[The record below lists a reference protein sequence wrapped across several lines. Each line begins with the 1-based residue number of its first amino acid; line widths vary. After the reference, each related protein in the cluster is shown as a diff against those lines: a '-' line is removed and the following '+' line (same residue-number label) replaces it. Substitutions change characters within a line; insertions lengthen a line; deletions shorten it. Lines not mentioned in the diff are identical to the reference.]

1 MQLGIRLHDI
11 RKAPLEERLA
21 IAHEQG
27 FACGHLALS
36 KVISEYP
43 VDDGALTPGYAM
55 YLKRIFRENELDV
68 AVLGCYLNLANP
80 NPKSLAGITH
90 RYMAHIRFAS
100 LLGAGVVGTETGAPN
115 EEYQFEERS
124 HSEEALEIFIKNL
137 RPVVEYAEK
146 MGVIVAIE
154 PVYKH
159 IVCNPKRAR
168 RVLDEIASPNLQI
181 IFDPVNLLDI
191 CNYKDRDA
199 IIAEAIELLGDDIAM
214 VHIKDFQVS
223 DGKLVSVAAGTGEM
237 DYMPIIRFM
246 KMRKPYIHATLE
258 DTVPEN
264 AVAARAY
271 IQALWDACRTDR

>member
-11 RKAPLEERLA
+11 KKAPLEERLA

-27 FACGHLALS
+27 FACGHLALA

-55 YLKRIFRENELDV
+55 YLKKIFAENQLDV

-80 NPKSLAGITH
+80 NPASLAKNTH
-90 RYMAHIRFAS
+90 RYLAHIRFAS
-100 LLGAGVVGTETGAPN
+100 LLGAGVVGN
-115 EEYQFEERS
+115 
-124 HSEEALEIFIKNL
+124 HSEEALKIFINNL
-137 RPVVEYAEK
+137 CPVVSYAEK

-168 RVLDEIASPNLQI
+168 KVLDAIGSPNLQI

-199 IIAEAIELLGDDIAM
+199 IIAEAIDVLGEDIAM
-214 VHIKDFQVS
+214 VHIKDFKMENNS
-223 DGKLVSVAAGTGEM
+223 LVSVAAGTGEM
-237 DYMPIIRFM
+237 NYDRIIRFM
-246 KMRKPYIHATLE
+246 KERKPHIHATLE
-258 DTVPEN
+258 NTVPEN
-264 AVAARAY
+264 AVASRKY
-271 IQALWDACRTDR
+271 IQRLWEECHVG

>member
-11 RKAPLEERLA
+11 KKAPLEERLA

-27 FACGHLALS
+27 FACGHLALA

-55 YLKRIFRENELDV
+55 YLKKIFAENQLDV

-80 NPKSLAGITH
+80 NPASLAKNTH
-90 RYMAHIRFAS
+90 RYLAHIRFAS
-100 LLGAGVVGTETGAPN
+100 LLGAGVVGTETGAVD
-115 EEYQFEERS
+115 EEYRFEERN
-124 HSEEALEIFIKNL
+124 HSEEALKIFINNL
-137 RPVVEYAEK
+137 CPVVSYAEK

-168 RVLDEIASPNLQI
+168 KVLDAIGSPNLQI

-199 IIAEAIELLGDDIAM
+199 IIAEAIDVLGEDIAM
-214 VHIKDFQVS
+214 VHIKDFKMENNS
-223 DGKLVSVAAGTGEM
+223 LVSVAAGTGEM
-237 DYMPIIRFM
+237 NYDRIIRFM
-246 KMRKPYIHATLE
+246 KERKPYIHATLE
-258 DTVPEN
+258 NTVPEN
-264 AVAARAY
+264 AVASREY
-271 IQALWDACRTDR
+271 IQRLWEECHVG

>member
-11 RKAPLEERLA
+11 KKAPLEERLA

-27 FACGHLALS
+27 FACGHLALA

-55 YLKRIFRENELDV
+55 YLKKIFAENQLDV
-68 AVLGCYLNLANP
+68 AV
-80 NPKSLAGITH
+80 
-90 RYMAHIRFAS
+90 
-100 LLGAGVVGTETGAPN
+100 LLGAGVVGTETGAVN
-115 EEYQFEERS
+115 EEYRFEERN
-124 HSEEALEIFIKNL
+124 HSEEALKIFINNL
-137 RPVVEYAEK
+137 CPVVSYAEK

-168 RVLDEIASPNLQI
+168 KVLDAIGSPNLQI

-199 IIAEAIELLGDDIAM
+199 IIAEAIDVLGEDIAM
-214 VHIKDFQVS
+214 VHIKDFKMENNS
-223 DGKLVSVAAGTGEM
+223 LVSVAAGTGEM
-237 DYMPIIRFM
+237 NYDRIIRFM
-246 KMRKPYIHATLE
+246 KERKPYIHATLE
-258 DTVPEN
+258 NTVPEN
-264 AVAARAY
+264 AVASREY
-271 IQALWDACRTDR
+271 IQRLWEECHVG